1 MKMLEQSSQFHAWE
15 IAMKKNIRI
24 TKAVIW
30 VLTAVCIAL
39 CLFGPKLVD
48 FVVQREG
55 HLFAGVL
62 RWWTILVTGYGLAV
76 CAFLC
81 LHSLWVLL
89 SRLEKGSVFVRE
101 NVESL
106 RMIERE
112 VEAAA
117 AGSLFLGITCLVL
130 MLLVA
135 IIVLFAALIG
145 RVVRGAFEE
154 AVTMQDEL
162 DYTV

>member
-24 TKAVIW
+24 TKAAIW

-62 RWWTILVTGYGLAV
+62 RWW
-76 CAFLC
+76 
-81 LHSLWVLL
+81 L
-89 SRLEKGSVFVRE
+89 S
-101 NVESL
+101 
-106 RMIERE
+106 
-112 VEAAA
+112 
-117 AGSLFLGITCLVL
+117 
-130 MLLVA
+130 
-135 IIVLFAALIG
+135 G
-145 RVVRGAFEE
+145 RTWRAS
-154 AVTMQDEL
+154 A
-162 DYTV
+162 